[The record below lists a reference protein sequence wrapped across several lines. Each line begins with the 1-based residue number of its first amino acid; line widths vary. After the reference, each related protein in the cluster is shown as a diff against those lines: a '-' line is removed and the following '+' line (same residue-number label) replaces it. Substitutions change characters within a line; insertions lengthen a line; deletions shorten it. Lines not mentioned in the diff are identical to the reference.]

1 MRTIAILMMA
11 SALAARASADT
22 PADFP
27 ASNTPSAYH
36 LTQAQASIGDLM
48 DNFRKAL
55 ETKDKQLLRA
65 LRITQHEY
73 LGIIMPGSVEEG
85 QPRGAYSEQA
95 QKYFWGIL
103 NGKSIYVEANL
114 LYDYGGKPL
123 KITSVE
129 YRRGVHRYRDYTAY
143 KQLMITVD
151 DGSGNPP
158 ERMKIGSIAEINGQ
172 YKFISYVRE

>member
-1 MRTIAILMMA
+1 MRTIVMVMMA
-11 SALAARASADT
+11 SALAASAN
-22 PADFP
+22 ADILADYP
-27 ASNTPSAYH
+27 ASNTPSEYH
-36 LTQAQASIGDLM
+36 LAQAEASIGDLM
-48 DNFRKAL
+48 EKFRKAL

-65 LRITQHEY
+65 LRITQDEY

-129 YRRGVHRYRDYTAY
+129 YRKGVHRYRDFTAY
-143 KQLMITVD
+143 KQLMLTVD

-158 ERMKIGSIAEINGQ
+158 ERMKIGSIVEINGQ